1 VKNNSEKFV
10 KLVANLFLNLTK
22 EIFKMSINLKNLVS
36 VLEAKWIGTEAAIFI
51 DHISIDSR
59 SLQNGSQT
67 LFFALSGVN
76 NDAHLYI
83 SELIDKGVQNFVVQ
97 YIPESFEGKANFL
110 VVKNTLNAL
119 QHFAAYYRHLFDF
132 PIIGLT
138 GSNGKTIVK
147 EWLNFLLSPD
157 YNIIRSPKSYNSQV
171 GVPLSVI
178 AINEKHNLGIFEAG
192 ISTVNEMD
200 KLEKIIKPTIGV
212 LTNIGTAHD
221 EGFLNLIQKIDEK
234 LLLFKDCPVIIYQK
248 NETVDSCLSQFA
260 AEYML
265 HPRKLFSWSFMDK
278 TADVFILKKENKNDK
293 TRIEYQYKNE
303 IFDLEIPFQDS
314 ASIENAISCLLVLL
328 HFEYDAATIQN
339 RMQMLYPVEMRLEVK
354 NGINNCSI
362 IDDSYS
368 SDFQSLK
375 IALDFLESQKKNASK
390 TVILSDIFQSGFSN
404 EELYSKVAQLISD
417 NKINRVIGI
426 GSTISSFRDKFSNCI
441 TFQNTAEFMAHFESL
456 NFANETILIKG
467 ARSFQFEEIV
477 TLLEEKTHETILEI
491 NLDSISHNLN
501 FFKSKLANDVKIM
514 VMVKAFGYGN
524 GGLEIAKLL
533 EHHKVD
539 YLGVAFADEGIS
551 LKNGGIKLPIMVLN
565 PESTSFP
572 SIIQYQLEPEIYSV
586 KGLNAFLKI
595 AREKNLKDFPIHI
608 KLDTGMHRLGF
619 EENTLNELIQ
629 TLKGNTTVKVQ
640 SVLSHLATS
649 DDMNHYDF
657 VISQIKLFEK
667 LSSRLISELNIN
679 PIRHILNT
687 SGISNFPDAQFNM
700 VRLGIGL
707 YGVSNDPAEQ
717 KYLENVG
724 TLKSIISQVRTIPA
738 GDSVGYGRRFMAEKP
753 TKIATIPIGYA
764 DGISRLWGNGVGYVL
779 IKNQK
784 ASIVGSV
791 CMDMLMVD
799 VTEIDCKEGDSVII
813 FGESP
818 TVTEIADALKTI
830 PYEILTS
837 ISQRV
842 KRVFFR

>member
-1 VKNNSEKFV
+1 
-10 KLVANLFLNLTK
+10 
-22 EIFKMSINLKNLVS
+22 MSINLKSLVS
-36 VLEAKWIGTEAAIFI
+36 VLNAKWIGSDADVLI

-67 LFFALSGVN
+67 LFFALAGVN
-76 NDAHLYI
+76 NNAHLFI
-83 SELIDKGVQNFVVQ
+83 PDLIENGVHNFVVHH
-97 YIPESFEGKANFL
+97 IPEGYADKANFL
-110 VVKNTLNAL
+110 VVENTRQAL
-119 QHFAAYYRHLFDF
+119 QEFAAYYRNLFHF
-132 PIIGLT
+132 PVIGLT

-178 AINEKHNLGIFEAG
+178 AINGKHNLGIFEAG
-192 ISTVNEMD
+192 ISTVNEMV
-200 KLEKIIKPTIGV
+200 KLEKIIKP
-212 LTNIGTAHD
+212 NIGILTSIGSAHD
-221 EGFLNLIQKIDEK
+221 EGFLNLVQKIDEK
-234 LLLFKDCPVIIYQK
+234 LILFKDCPIIIYQK
-248 NETVDSCLSQFA
+248 NEVVDSCLSQFV
-260 AEYML
+260 AEYMH
-265 HPRKLFSWSFMDK
+265 HPRKLFSWSFTDK
-278 TADVFILKKENKNDK
+278 TADVFIEKREHKNDH
-293 TRIEYQYKNE
+293 TFIQYQYKNE
-303 IFDLEIPFQDS
+303 KFNLEIPFNDS
-314 ASIENAISCLLVLL
+314 ASVENAISCLLVLL
-328 HFEYDAATIQN
+328 HFDYDQETIQN
-339 RMQMLYPVEMRLEVK
+339 RIEMLYPVRMRLEVK

-375 IALDFLESQKKNASK
+375 IALDFLESQKKKGASK
-390 TVILSDIFQSGFSN
+390 TVILSDIFQSGFTN

-417 NKINRVIGI
+417 NKINRIIGI
-426 GSTISSFRDKFSNCI
+426 GSTISSFATKFPNSVM
-441 TFQNTAEFMAHFESL
+441 FHNTADFIREIDNL
-456 NFANETILIKG
+456 NFNNETILIKG
-467 ARSFQFEEIV
+467 ARSFKFEEIV
-477 TLLEEKTHETILEI
+477 SLLEEKTHETVLEI
-491 NLDSISHNLN
+491 NLDAISHNFN
-501 FFKSKLANDVKIM
+501 YFKSKLAANVKMM

-539 YLGVAFADEGIS
+539 YLGVAFADEGIA

-572 SIIQYQLEPEIYSV
+572 SIIQYQLEPEIYSI

-595 AREKNLKDFPIHI
+595 AREKKLKDFPIHI
-608 KLDTGMHRLGF
+608 KIDTGMHRLGF
-619 EENTLNELIQ
+619 EENTLEELIE
-629 TLKGNTTVKVQ
+629 TLRGNTTVRVQ
-640 SVLSHLATS
+640 SILSHLATS
-649 DDMNHYDF
+649 DDPKHYGF
-657 VISQIKLFEK
+657 VNQQIALFEK

-687 SGISNFPDAQFNM
+687 SGISNFPNAQYNM

-707 YGVSNDPAEQ
+707 YGVSNDPLEQ

-738 GDSVGYGRRFMAEKP
+738 GDSVGYGRRFMAEKE

-764 DGISRLWGNGVGYVL
+764 DGIARLWGNEVGYVT

-784 ASIVGSV
+784 AKIVGSV
-791 CMDMLMVD
+791 CMDMLMVN
-799 VTEIDCKEGDSVII
+799 VTDIDCKEGDSVII

-818 TVTEIADALKTI
+818 TVIEMAEALKTI
-830 PYEILTS
+830 PYEIMTS

>member
-1 VKNNSEKFV
+1 
-10 KLVANLFLNLTK
+10 
-22 EIFKMSINLKNLVS
+22 MSINLKSLILV
-36 VLEAKWIGTEAAIFI
+36 LNAEWIGLNTDIFI
-51 DHISIDSR
+51 DHVSIDSR

-67 LFFALSGVN
+67 LFFALSGAN

-83 SELIDKGVQNFVVQ
+83 SELIQKGVQNFVVQ
-97 YIPESFEGKANFL
+97 YIPDNYKGKANFL
-110 VVKNTLNAL
+110 VVEDTLKAL
-119 QHFAAYYRHLFDF
+119 QAFAAYYRNLFDF
-132 PIIGLT
+132 PVIGLT

-192 ISTVNEMD
+192 ISTVNEMSN
-200 KLEKIIKPTIGV
+200 LEKIIKPNIGV
-212 LTNIGTAHD
+212 LTNIGSAHD
-221 EGFLNLIQKIDEK
+221 EGFLNLEQKINEK
-234 LLLFKDCPVIIYQK
+234 LQLFKNSEVIIYQK
-248 NETVDSCLSQFA
+248 NEIVDFCLSAFLDQNQVK
-260 AEYML
+260 E
-265 HPRKLFSWSFMDK
+265 RVVFSWSFTDK
-278 TADVFILKKENKNDK
+278 TADVFILKKENINEK
-293 TRIEYQYKNE
+293 TSIQYQYKNE
-303 IFDLEIPFQDS
+303 SFELEIPFQDS
-314 ASIENAISCLLVLL
+314 ASIENAISCLMVLL
-328 HFEYDAATIQN
+328 CFKYDPAIIQN

-404 EELYSKVAQLISD
+404 EELYSKVAQLITD
-417 NKINRVIGI
+417 NNINRVIGI
-426 GSTISSFRDKFSNCI
+426 GSTISSFKIKFSNAVM
-441 TFQNTAEFMAHFESL
+441 FENTADFIANFDSL

-477 TLLEEKTHETILEI
+477 TLMEEKTHETILEI

-501 FFKSKLANDVKIM
+501 FFKSKLKPETKIM
-514 VMVKAFGYGN
+514 VMVKAFSYGN

-533 EHHKVD
+533 EHHNVD

-572 SIIQYQLEPEIYSV
+572 SIIQYQLEPEIYSI

-595 AREKNLKDFPIHI
+595 AREKNLKDFPVHI

-619 EENTLNELIQ
+619 EENTIDELIAA
-629 TLKGNTTVKVQ
+629 LKGNTTVRIQ

-649 DDMNHYDF
+649 DDMNHYEF
-657 VISQIKLFEK
+657 VLSQIRLFEK
-667 LSSRLISELNIN
+667 LSSKLITELEIN

-687 SGISNFPDAQFNM
+687 SGISNFPDAQYNM

-724 TLKSIISQVRTIPA
+724 TLKSVISQIRTIPA
-738 GDSVGYGRRFMAEKP
+738 GDSVGYGRRFMAGQQ

-764 DGISRLWGNGVGYVL
+764 DGISRLWGNEVGYVL
-779 IKNQK
+779 IKNK
-784 ASIVGSV
+784 RASIVGSI
-791 CMDMLMVD
+791 CMDMLMVN
-799 VTEIDCKEGDSVII
+799 VTEIDCKEGDSVVI
-813 FGESP
+813 FGENP

-830 PYEILTS
+830 PYEILAS